1 MVQVKNLFNRKMKER
16 TQAEILTEMI
26 DAYYSDLDTSAIDKK
41 TKKQLD
47 DMRNLA
53 IEWAAAN
60 DRMEA
65 KLDSVNRKLQIMC
78 GAMVKAGML
87 EKAE

>member
-1 MVQVKNLFNRKMKER
+1 MVQIKNLFNRKMKVR

-26 DAYYSDLDTSAIDKK
+26 DAYYSDLDSDMNKEL
-41 TKKQLD
+41 KKQLD

-60 DRMEA
+60 DRVEA
-65 KLDSVNRKLQIMC
+65 KLDSVNKKLQIMC

>member
-26 DAYYSDLDTSAIDKK
+26 DAYYSDLDSDINKEL
-41 TKKQLD
+41 KKQLD

-60 DRMEA
+60 DRIEA
-65 KLDSVNRKLQIMC
+65 KLDSVNAKLQIVL
-78 GAMVKAGML
+78 GAMTKAGWKY
-87 EKAE
+87 EKV

>member
-1 MVQVKNLFNRKMKER
+1 MVQVKNLFDRKRKER
-16 TQAEILTEMI
+16 SQSEIITEMVDVYFSDV
-26 DAYYSDLDTSAIDKK
+26 DADIDKK
-41 TKKQLD
+41 IKKQLD

-60 DRMEA
+60 DRIEA
-65 KLDSVNRKLQIMC
+65 KLDSVNRKLQMMC

-87 EKAE
+87 EKKE